1 MINKSKTTKTT
12 IFSII
17 ILTKNLSLLDN
28 SQIEAHL
35 TSNSLKVGVVGIGRI
50 GLPTALCFANSG
62 FETIGIDINAEL
74 VTMVNSGDYPLK
86 DEPGFAEIFENVHS
100 QKKLIAT
107 SDLSKAVPECD
118 IILLS
123 LPTPMD
129 DKNVPDYTAFLSV
142 GKSIN
147 KLLSNGQIVIVES
160 TVEPGFI
167 ENELLQTIEG
177 PNHTLKS
184 GVDFHLAVCPETANP
199 GEIMKDFKKLPRLVG
214 SIDEKISSIVS
225 QIYTHVFGVEIISM
239 PNCKT
244 ANAVKLTTNVF
255 RDVNIAFV
263 NELALLFEKLGI
275 DTYTVIDA
283 AKRKY
288 NFQPHFPGPGVG
300 GPCLPVNSYQY
311 LNSSKKIDQ
320 NFLKIV
326 QEARRINENMPQH
339 VVDLLIDAFSELN
352 KQLDN
357 STITLLGISYK
368 PNVRDV
374 QIAPSEAIIKL
385 LNAKNVKLKIFDPYF
400 MSETVFGHKIEN
412 SISDAIIDS
421 DAVIIITGHKEFE
434 ELNLETFSNSR
445 NKPILVDCTGKIN
458 PKDAKSRGII
468 FRGIGRDNYI

>member
-1 MINKSKTTKTT
+1 M
-12 IFSII
+12 
-17 ILTKNLSLLDN
+17 LAKNLSLLDN

-100 QKKLIAT
+100 QKKLVAT

-167 ENELLQTIEG
+167 ENELLQIIEG

-184 GVDFHLAVCPETANP
+184 GIDFHLAACPETANP

-288 NFQPHFPGPGVG
+288 NFQSHFPGPGVG

-326 QEARRINENMPQH
+326 QEARRINESMPQH
-339 VVDLLIDAFSELN
+339 VVDLLVNAFSELN

-357 STITLLGISYK
+357 STIGLLGISYK

-374 QIAPSEAIIKL
+374 QIAPSEDIIKL

-412 SISDAIIDS
+412 SISDTIIDS

-458 PKDAKSRGII
+458 PKDAKLRGII
-468 FRGIGRDNYI
+468 FRGIGRGSYI

>member
-1 MINKSKTTKTT
+1 M
-12 IFSII
+12 
-17 ILTKNLSLLDN
+17 TKNLSLLDK

-35 TSNSLKVGVVGIGRI
+35 TSNSLKIGVVGIGRI

-86 DEPGFAEIFENVHS
+86 DEPGFAEIFENVHN
-100 QKKLIAT
+100 QKKLVAT
-107 SDLSKAVPECD
+107 SDLSKAVSECD

-129 DKNVPDYTAFLSV
+129 DKNIPDYTSFLSV
-142 GKSIN
+142 GKSLN

-167 ENELLQTIEG
+167 ENELLHTIEG

-184 GVDFHLAVCPETANP
+184 GVDFHLSACPETANP

-225 QIYTHVFGVEIISM
+225 QIYTDVFGVEVISL

-275 DTYTVIDA
+275 DIYTVIEA
-283 AKRKY
+283 AKQKY

-311 LNSSKKIDQ
+311 LNSSKKINGD
-320 NFLKIV
+320 FLKIV
-326 QEARRINENMPQH
+326 KDARKINEKMSWH
-339 VVDLLIDAFSELN
+339 VVNLLFDALDEASMALN
-352 KQLDN
+352 N
-357 STITLLGISYK
+357 STIAILGVSYK
-368 PNVRDV
+368 PNIHDV
-374 QIAPSEAIIKL
+374 QIAPSEEIIRILTEK
-385 LNAKNVKLKIFDPYF
+385 NAKIKIFDPYF
-400 MSETVFGHKIEN
+400 TSQVFGLTTEK
-412 SISDAIIDS
+412 SISDTLSES
-421 DAVIIITGHKEFE
+421 DAVILITGHKEFQ
-434 ELNLETFSNSR
+434 NLDLKKFSKIMKNCV
-445 NKPILVDCTGKIN
+445 LVDCTGLIK
-458 PKDAKSRGII
+458 PLDAKENCFI
-468 FRGIGRDNYI
+468 FRGIGRGDI

>member
-1 MINKSKTTKTT
+1 M
-12 IFSII
+12 
-17 ILTKNLSLLDN
+17 LAKNLSLLDN

-167 ENELLQTIEG
+167 ENELLQIIEG

-184 GVDFHLAVCPETANP
+184 GIDFHLAACPETANP

-339 VVDLLIDAFSELN
+339 VVDLLVNAFSELN

-357 STITLLGISYK
+357 STIGLLGISYK

-374 QIAPSEAIIKL
+374 QIAPSEVIIKL

-458 PKDAKSRGII
+458 PKDAKSQGII
-468 FRGIGRDNYI
+468 FRGIGRGDYI

>member
-1 MINKSKTTKTT
+1 M
-12 IFSII
+12 
-17 ILTKNLSLLDN
+17 TKNLSLLDN

-35 TSNSLKVGVVGIGRI
+35 TSNSLKIGVVGIGRI
-50 GLPTALCFANSG
+50 GLPTALYFANSG

-86 DEPGFAEIFENVHS
+86 DEPGLAEIFENVHN
-100 QKKLIAT
+100 QKKLVAT
-107 SDLSKAVPECD
+107 SDLSKAIPECD

-129 DKNVPDYTAFLSV
+129 DKNIPDYAAFLSV

-177 PNHTLKS
+177 TNHTLKS

-225 QIYTHVFGVEIISM
+225 QIYTHVFGVEIILM

-283 AKRKY
+283 AKKKY

-339 VVDLLIDAFSELN
+339 VVDLLVHAFSELN

-357 STITLLGISYK
+357 STIGLLGISYK

-458 PKDAKSRGII
+458 PKDAKSQGII
-468 FRGIGRDNYI
+468 FRGIGRGNYI